1 MNCQTIREHLI
12 EYLYHE
18 LAPEVSLRIEQHL
31 RGCTA
36 CQAEL
41 ASLQQVTATL
51 DQWQVPA
58 PPAGVVERTLACIG
72 AEAPDPTLLGS
83 RNGGPPAIPLLA
95 LALGGLAAGV
105 SMGLTTHLA
114 PQPEPPFMLAVLGIL
129 WAVLYGGLFVV
140 ALGHW
145 TQLKELARVVLLAGG
160 LAILL
165 TPVLSIPEVVE
176 ACSAWAG
183 VAKGSLVLNIL
194 LFIVGGLYSAIPL
207 LIGHL
212 VTGRAP
218 DSKRSQGLASGLL
231 YLVLVAPAF
240 YLQCAALVMG
250 TGTTWM
256 AGAIVGVL
264 AGGPAGIW
272 LAGHRMAA
280 RA

>member
-1 MNCQTIREHLI
+1 MDCQTIREQLI
-12 EYLYHE
+12 EYVYHE
-18 LAPEVSLRIEQHL
+18 LAPEVWLEVEQHL
-31 RGCTA
+31 RACTA

-41 ASLQQVTATL
+41 ATLQQVTATL

-58 PPAGVVERTLACIG
+58 PPASLAQRTLARIG
-72 AEAPDPTLLGS
+72 VEAADPSPLG
-83 RNGGPPAIPLLA
+83 RRDGGPPAILLLA
-95 LALGGLAAGV
+95 LALSGLAAGI
-105 SMGLTTHLA
+105 SLGLTAHLA
-114 PQPEPPFMLAVLGIL
+114 PQPEPPFMLAALGIL
-129 WAVLYGGLFVV
+129 WAILYAGMFVM

-145 TQLKELARVVLLAGG
+145 TQLRELARVALLAGG
-160 LAILL
+160 LAIVL

-183 VAKGSLVLNIL
+183 VAKGSLALNVL
-194 LFIVGGLYSAIPL
+194 LFIVGGLYSAVPL

-218 DSKRSQGLASGLL
+218 GARRSQGLASGLL

-264 AGGPAGIW
+264 AGGPAGMW
-272 LAGHRMAA
+272 LAGHRTAV
-280 RA
+280 RT